1 MYSAR
6 GPDRGHH
13 EPHGQPAPADLAGL
27 VLAVS
32 RRLRRRWADGLA
44 PWGLSP
50 HQGRALRAVSHGERL
65 RLGDLAAELRIAP
78 RSATEVVDGLAE
90 LGLVVR
96 VPDPSDRRATYVEV
110 TEVGRRTN
118 AEITAT
124 RDADAETVFA
134 HLAGP
139 DREALER
146 ILRDIV
152 DAADT
157 PR

>member
-6 GPDRGHH
+6 GLDPARDDQKV
-13 EPHGQPAPADLAGL
+13 EPALADL

-96 VPDPSDRRATYVEV
+96 VPDPSDRRATYVEA
-110 TEVGRRTN
+110 TEAGRRTN
-118 AEITAT
+118 AEIIAT
-124 RDADAETVFA
+124 RNADAETVFA
-134 HLAGP
+134 HLPQA
-139 DREALER
+139 DRTALER
-146 ILRDIV
+146 ILRDLV
-152 DAADT
+152 DAADS